1 MKRGILGGSFDP
13 IHIGHLRLAIEAQ
26 EQLGLDEVVL
36 EVARVSP
43 FKAGDAAAPADLRLE
58 MVRAATADLVGI
70 RAGDTDLRRDPPSYT
85 VDLLAEHAAQG
96 VELTLIVGGDSL
108 LELHLWKDPERI
120 AQMATIAASQRPGYD
135 ARNLSH
141 LPEQVLQAVTWL
153 SGPAID
159 LSSTV
164 LREKIRAG
172 KSVAHLIPPEVVST
186 IVKHRLYE

>member
-1 MKRGILGGSFDP
+1 MRRGILGGSFDP

-26 EQLGLDEVVL
+26 EQLGLDEVIL

-43 FKAGDAAAPADLRLE
+43 LKTGESSAPANLRLE

-70 RAGDTDLRRDPPSYT
+70 RAGDTDLRREPPSYT
-85 VDLLAEHAAQG
+85 VDLLEAHAAPG
-96 VELTLIVGGDSL
+96 VELTLIVGCDSL
-108 LELHLWKDPERI
+108 LEFHLWKDPERI
-120 AQMATIAASQRPGYD
+120 AELASIAAAKRPGYD
-135 ARNLSH
+135 ARSFPHLSDRI
-141 LPEQVLQAVTWL
+141 LDAVTWL

-159 LSSTV
+159 ISSTV
-164 LREKIRAG
+164 LREKIRTG